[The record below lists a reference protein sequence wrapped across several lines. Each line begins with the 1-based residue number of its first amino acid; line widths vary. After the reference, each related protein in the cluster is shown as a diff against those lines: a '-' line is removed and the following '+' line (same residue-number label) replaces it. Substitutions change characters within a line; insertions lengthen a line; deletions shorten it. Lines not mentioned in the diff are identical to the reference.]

1 MTATWG
7 ELAERGEPISEAFE
21 LVMQL
26 AAKRKQLPV
35 TKRLGPGQCW
45 TPALPG
51 GWTLYMNGWPQDA
64 VQDGHT
70 VPAFHALAIRDGLPL
85 LLFGPFGGSQ
95 VGDGSGEDS
104 LIAALQEALQ

>member
-7 ELAERGEPISEAFE
+7 ELAEQGEPITEAFA
-21 LVMQL
+21 LIMKL

-35 TKRLGPGQCW
+35 TKGLGPGQCW
-45 TPALPG
+45 TPKLPN
-51 GWTLYMNGWPQDA
+51 GWTLYMNGWQHDA
-64 VQDGHT
+64 VQDGHK
-70 VPAFHALAIRDGLPL
+70 VPAFHALAVRDGLPL

-95 VGDGSGEDS
+95 IDDGHFEDS